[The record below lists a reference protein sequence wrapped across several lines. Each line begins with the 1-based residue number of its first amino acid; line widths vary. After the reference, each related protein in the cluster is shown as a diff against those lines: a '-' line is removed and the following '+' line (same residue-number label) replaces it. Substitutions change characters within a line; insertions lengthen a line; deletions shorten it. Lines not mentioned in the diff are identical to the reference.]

1 MEKNAKIYVAGH
13 RGMVGSAIVR
23 ELERKLLDVSKATNL
38 GWTYKTELEEG
49 IRLSYEDFLNNP
61 MRAER

>member
-1 MEKNAKIYVAGH
+1 METSGIPASPTV
-13 RGMVGSAIVR
+13 SP
-23 ELERKLLDVSKATNL
+23 RKLLDVSKATNL
-38 GWTYKTELEEG
+38 GWTHKTELEEG

>member
-1 MEKNAKIYVAGH
+1 MVK
-13 RGMVGSAIVR
+13 MVGYTGGNERNTSKSNGTP
-23 ELERKLLDVSKATNL
+23 RKLLDVSKATNL
-38 GWTYKTELEEG
+38 GWTHKTELEEG